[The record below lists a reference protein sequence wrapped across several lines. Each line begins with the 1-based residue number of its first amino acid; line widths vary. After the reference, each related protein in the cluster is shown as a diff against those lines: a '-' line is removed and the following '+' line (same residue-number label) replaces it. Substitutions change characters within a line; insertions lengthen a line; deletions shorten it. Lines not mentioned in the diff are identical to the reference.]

1 MFADVSLEAVLIFI
15 RAVFLIGACSVM
27 ALAFV
32 RWRRDA
38 NLQAQRLFEQL
49 DLALVEMRAMQ
60 EVITRIESRVDA
72 LSGQVEAGSRQP
84 PVQAGTA
91 ARGYDLAVR
100 LAKRGAPIE
109 ELVASCGITRHE
121 AELLVRLHT
130 SRTPAPHAPSNSRET
145 SRSPAPESKAQV
157 TWPLP
162 SQPAAS
168 EPPRNAVRKRGSL
181 LSVVG

>member
-1 MFADVSLEAVLIFI
+1 MLAGISLEAVLIFI
-15 RAVFLIGACSVM
+15 RAVFLIGACGVM

-38 NLQAQRLFEQL
+38 NLQAQRVFEQL

-60 EVITRIESRVDA
+60 EVISRIEARVDA

-84 PVQAGTA
+84 PVQTGTA

-121 AELLVRLHT
+121 AELLVRLHN
-130 SRTPAPHAPSNSRET
+130 SRTPAPHAPNNAREASRP
-145 SRSPAPESKAQV
+145 SAPESKPQV
-157 TWPLP
+157 AWPLQA
-162 SQPAAS
+162 QPAAA
-168 EPPRNAVRKRGSL
+168 EPPRNPARKRGSL
-181 LSVVG
+181 LSAVG